1 MDDNIVNIAELFMTT
16 LIAMAPRDNL
26 NLLRSIGYKVFDD
39 NTVEIIIGS
48 DKVQYAPYTN
58 EPWIPPVNLEY
69 FPSGR
74 KRTELEKR
82 SLKSFRTGGKNPNEA
97 WVERAINQTA
107 KLLAEINLGVVMSD
121 V

>member
-16 LIAMAPRDNL
+16 LIATAPRDTHNL
-26 NLLRSIGYKVFDD
+26 VRSIGYKVHSDD
-39 NTVEIIIGS
+39 SVEIIIGGPL
-48 DKVQYAPYTN
+48 VNYAPYTN
-58 EPWIPPVNLEY
+58 EKWNPPVNLEY

-82 SLKSFRTGGKNPNEA
+82 KLKSYRTGGHNPNEG
-97 WVERAINQTA
+97 WVERAIDQVTQ
-107 KLLAEINLGVVMSD
+107 LLAEINMGVVIKD